1 MTRLA
6 RSRVETETALTDTL
20 SRATLLEPRWPD
32 ETEWLELYA
41 PEIAVVIGDLLRWS
55 EWPLTAER
63 QRLARY
69 EAEAREFVQARVV
82 ERIWQAPE

>member
-1 MTRLA
+1 VP
-6 RSRVETETALTDTL
+6 VETVSTL
-20 SRATLLEPRWPD
+20 DHPGLLEPRWPD
-32 ETEWLELYA
+32 EREWLELYM

-63 QRLARY
+63 RRLARY

-82 ERIWQAPE
+82 ERIWQAPD